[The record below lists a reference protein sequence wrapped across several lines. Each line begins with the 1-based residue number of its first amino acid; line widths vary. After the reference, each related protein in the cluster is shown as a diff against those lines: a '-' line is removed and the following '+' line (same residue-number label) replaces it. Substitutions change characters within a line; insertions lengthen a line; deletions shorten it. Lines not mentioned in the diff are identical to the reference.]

1 MMPNNAF
8 HMQQQQ
14 QQQQQQQHPAAYMMQ
29 PSVYA
34 QHPAAHPQHPS
45 QPPAP
50 QMQQQ
55 QQQQPVVY
63 GGANAYHP
71 TMQQHQAQ
79 MARIAQANQPHMA
92 QQQQQRPPMPANLA
106 LAQQQQQHQLQL
118 QQQQQHQ
125 HQQQQLHLL
134 QQQQQQQ
141 QQHTPQQQHQVLLQQ
156 QQQQHM
162 HAPPP
167 SQVNLH
173 SHPLSNPSN
182 SQPNTAHNSPLPN
195 AIAQR
200 PPQPAG
206 PHRTPTP
213 MQNSAPAPSAPPAQA
228 SAVSSPQVNGPI
240 PMRQASVPLNQAA
253 PSTPTH
259 TRPPS
264 AAPTPSLQPATAPQ
278 PLSISRPATTSPTS
292 APLPP
297 NLAAAPAAAV
307 APAINGAMP
316 SALNAALDGPPRAPG
331 ANPQLQSH
339 FHNGSAVLRLLQY
352 SEGLGS
358 GSNRADIE
366 YWRSF
371 VNEFFIP
378 TGVFRLILWNATSR
392 EQKGFEVPTC
402 VLPRY
407 LLTNYVSGLRS
418 TQLQLENPRE
428 YHTGWPPVNPLPP
441 PPSSHK
447 YLNSFPS
454 PNVTHQVDVSK
465 ATFLSSFDSG
475 WQVQMT
481 GLLRA
486 CFVPWA
492 LPQPGEPAKM
502 DVQLRLESLD
512 FTVHAHTG
520 YIPRVAIQK
529 SKVDHPLPNS
539 LVANILSTADT
550 NNASSQNGTK
560 KAQPRGGA
568 AAARKDEADD
578 AKRDE
583 NGDPVVKIEEGSG
596 SGDDDAKSQSGY
608 TVSVER
614 TFLPEYPVNEYGI
627 SLRAMRCLE
636 ITESV
641 CQLRDLIDL
650 SMRDKLG
657 PIDSLRKFATQYRE
671 IQSGR
676 PMPQTGGATAADA
689 NGTGAQPPR
698 ASTNNNATTPS
709 QMPGRPPSAQGGPT
723 ENGTA
728 SSHASPS
735 VANGV
740 SGLKR
745 KGKTA
750 PSPSPKLSSTSN
762 PAKRQR

>member
-1 MMPNNAF
+1 
-8 HMQQQQ
+8 
-14 QQQQQQQHPAAYMMQ
+14 
-29 PSVYA
+29 
-34 QHPAAHPQHPS
+34 
-45 QPPAP
+45 
-50 QMQQQ
+50 
-55 QQQQPVVY
+55 
-63 GGANAYHP
+63 
-71 TMQQHQAQ
+71 
-79 MARIAQANQPHMA
+79 
-92 QQQQQRPPMPANLA
+92 
-106 LAQQQQQHQLQL
+106 
-118 QQQQQHQ
+118 
-125 HQQQQLHLL
+125 
-134 QQQQQQQ
+134 
-141 QQHTPQQQHQVLLQQ
+141 
-156 QQQQHM
+156 
-162 HAPPP
+162 
-167 SQVNLH
+167 
-173 SHPLSNPSN
+173 
-182 SQPNTAHNSPLPN
+182 
-195 AIAQR
+195 
-200 PPQPAG
+200 
-206 PHRTPTP
+206 
-213 MQNSAPAPSAPPAQA
+213 
-228 SAVSSPQVNGPI
+228 
-240 PMRQASVPLNQAA
+240 
-253 PSTPTH
+253 
-259 TRPPS
+259 
-264 AAPTPSLQPATAPQ
+264 
-278 PLSISRPATTSPTS
+278 
-292 APLPP
+292 
-297 NLAAAPAAAV
+297 
-307 APAINGAMP
+307 MP
-316 SALNAALDGPPRAPG
+316 SGLNAVDSMTGAPG
-331 ANPQLQSH
+331 PNPQLQSH
-339 FHNGSAVLRLLQY
+339 FHSGSAVLRLLQY
-352 SEGLGS
+352 SEGLGA
-358 GSNRADIE
+358 GNNRTDID

-392 EQKGFEVPTC
+392 EQKGFEVPTY

-418 TQLQLENPRE
+418 SQLQLENPRE

-447 YLNSFPS
+447 YLNSLPS
-454 PNVTHQVDVSK
+454 PNVTHQVEVSK
-465 ATFLSSFDSG
+465 ATFLSSFESG

-492 LPQPGEPAKM
+492 VPHPGEPAKM

-529 SKVDHPLPNS
+529 SKVEHPLPNS
-539 LVANILSTADT
+539 LVANILSTGDT
-550 NNASSQNGTK
+550 NASSQNGSK
-560 KAQPRGGA
+560 RAQSRGGA
-568 AAARKDEADD
+568 AGGRKDEADD

-583 NGDPVVKIEEGSG
+583 DGEPVVKIEESSG

-614 TFLPEYPVNEYGI
+614 TFLPEFPVNEYGI

-676 PMPQTGGATAADA
+676 RMSQTGGPAAADA
-689 NGTGAQPPR
+689 NGASQQQQQQQQPPR
-698 ASTNNNATTPS
+698 ANNNATTPS

-728 SSHASPS
+728 SNHASPS

-750 PSPSPKLSSTSN
+750 PSPSPKLSSTN
-762 PAKRQR
+762 NQIGRAHV